1 MGRLCATDSRARWFV
16 IFDRAMDQ
24 ERDWFYPAITM
35 TALLCVVASMGDR
48 SSLPLLA
55 IFPMWLFVGLL
66 SLGAVV
72 MAWVLRLISQGELS
86 PSRQLR
92 ERLNESSWPLIGFIL
107 AGLNLCAFMR
117 VKPLLNRFIPFTADP
132 FLARVDRAIFFGHDG
147 AKLLSWFNTDA
158 LAIFYS
164 RAWFTF
170 LVVALLVTLFRPPSR
185 EKTRLILVYFAL
197 WTFAGPL
204 IHLLMPA
211 AGPLFYKAIGYGN
224 HFEYLD
230 KPGQLLNLRDYLWR
244 SYVSGEAGPGAGI
257 SAMPSMHVAT
267 TAWAAF
273 AIRQLWP
280 KTTIAVVAVTI
291 FILSLSV
298 ALGWHYLVDG
308 LVGVLS
314 MVVLFRLEP
323 SGWDLAERLRSRWRS
338 GVGPLSSSGVKP
350 F

>member
-1 MGRLCATDSRARWFV
+1 ME
-16 IFDRAMDQ
+16 Q
-24 ERDWFYPAITM
+24 ERDWFYPAIAM
-35 TALLCVVASMGDR
+35 TALLCVVARVGDR
-48 SSLPLLA
+48 SPMPLLE

-72 MAWVLRLISQGELS
+72 MGLVLRLISQGEVN

-92 ERLNESSWPLIGFIL
+92 ERLNESSWPLIGFVL
-107 AGLNLCAFMR
+107 AGFNLCAFMR

-132 FLARVDRAIFFGHDG
+132 FLAGIDRAMLFGHDG
-147 AKLLSWFNTDA
+147 AKLLSWFNTDM

-211 AGPLFYKAIGYGN
+211 AGPLFYKAIGDGN
-224 HFEYLD
+224 HFEYID
-230 KPGQLLNLRDYLWR
+230 MPGQLSEFRDYLWR
-244 SYVSGEAGPGAGI
+244 SYVSGDAGPGAGI

-280 KTTIAVVAVTI
+280 KTTIAVAAVTI
-291 FILSLSV
+291 VITMLSV

-314 MVVLFRLEP
+314 MIVLFRLEP
-323 SGWDLAERLRSRWRS
+323 CGWDLAERLRSGWRNS
-338 GVGPLSSSGVKP
+338 VGPLRSSGVKP
-350 F
+350 L